1 MRSSASSTYLF
12 DRTSTLVAEEH
23 EKGHEDLTDV
33 GSLRALLRCSSA
45 TARGDE
51 FQRRDGGWITLE
63 HYWRFFS
70 EPINLGVLLDTI
82 ALGFKVIVFTTIVG
96 YPVALLFLILGPTGR
111 RVLLFLTILPMLTS
125 NVVRTLAWIAILGRE
140 GVVNNALLGLGLTST
155 PIQFMYNEIGL
166 IIALSQIELPLLV
179 LPLVS
184 VLAKVDRSLWEA
196 STSLG
201 MNAWQSFARIILPLS
216 IPGLM
221 AGWILVFASACMNF
235 VTQAVI
241 GGARLIYLPQFIY
254 QEVNTLYDWPF
265 AAAIAIVMLT
275 TTGIVMAALT
285 AVSRNRR
292 INVYA

>member
-1 MRSSASSTYLF
+1 MKILPMAALYALF
-12 DRTSTLVAEEH
+12 FIAPLLLLV
-23 EKGHEDLTDV
+23 GMSIS
-33 GSLRALLRCSSA
+33 G
-45 TARGDE
+45 
-51 FQRRDGGWITLE
+51 DGGLTLE
-63 HYWRFFS
+63 HYRRFFA
-70 EPINLGVLLDTI
+70 EPINIEVLRDTI
-82 ALGFKVIVFTTIVG
+82 FLGLKVIVFTTIVG
-96 YPVALLFLILGPTGR
+96 YPVALLFMLLGPNGR
-111 RVLLFLTILPMLTS
+111 RILLFLTVLPMLTS

-140 GVVNNALLGLGLTST
+140 GVVNNTLLSLGLTST
-155 PIQFMYNEIGL
+155 PIQFMYNELGL
-166 IIALSQIELPLLV
+166 IIALSQIELPLLI

-184 VLAKVDRSLWEA
+184 VLAKIDRSLWEA

-201 MNAWQSFARIILPLS
+201 MNAWQTFVRIILPLS

-275 TTGIVMAALT
+275 SIGVVLAALT

>member
-1 MRSSASSTYLF
+1 MKILPMSALYALF
-12 DRTSTLVAEEH
+12 FVAPLLLLV
-23 EKGHEDLTDV
+23 GM
-33 GSLRALLRCSSA
+33 SFRA
-45 TARGDE
+45 G
-51 FQRRDGGWITLE
+51 DGGWITLE

-155 PIQFMYNEIGL
+155 PIQFMYNEVGL

-184 VLAKVDRSLWEA
+184 VLAKIDRSLWEA

-275 TTGIVMAALT
+275 TTGIVMAGLT

>member
-1 MRSSASSTYLF
+1 MKILPMVILNGLF
-12 DRTSTLVAEEH
+12 FIAPLFLLVGMSFSGDAGFTL
-23 EKGHEDLTDV
+23 
-33 GSLRALLRCSSA
+33 
-45 TARGDE
+45 
-51 FQRRDGGWITLE
+51 Q
-63 HYWRFFS
+63 HYARFFAD
-70 EPINLGVLLDTI
+70 PINVEVLRDTI
-82 ALGFKVIVFTTIVG
+82 FLGLKVIVFTTVVG
-96 YPVALLFLILGPTGR
+96 YPVALLFMLLGPTGR
-111 RVLLFLTILPMLTS
+111 RILLFMTILPMLTS

-140 GVVNNALLGLGLTST
+140 GVVNNALLNLGLTST
-155 PIQFMYNEIGL
+155 PIQFMYNELGL

-184 VLAKVDRSLWEA
+184 VLAKIDRSLWEA

-201 MNAWQSFARIILPLS
+201 MNAWQTFLRVILPLS
-216 IPGLM
+216 IPGLI

-275 TTGIVMAALT
+275 SIGIVLGALT
-285 AVSRNRR
+285 AAGRNRR